1 MGLQSEIMLAMKEAM
16 KLKDKVTLETLR
28 AVKAELL
35 KMQTAS
41 DASIEISRVDEIK
54 LLQKMQKQRKDA
66 SIIYEEQGRKDLAS
80 EELAQTKVLAKFLPK
95 QMTSSE
101 LEIAIADVIKNM
113 GASSPSDMGKVIG
126 VASKELLGKAD
137 GRAIA
142 TTVKMMLLAKK
153 IV

>member
-35 KMQTAS
+35 KIQTAS
-41 DASIEISRVDEIK
+41 GASNEISRAEEIK

-66 SIIYEEQGRKDLAS
+66 FAIYEEQGRKDLAE

-101 LEIAIADVIKNM
+101 LEIAVAAVIEKL
-113 GASSPSDMGKVIG
+113 GASSPSDMGKVMG
-126 VASKELLGKAD
+126 VAAKELSGKAE
-137 GRAIA
+137 GRAIS
-142 TTVKMMLLAKK
+142 TTVKMLLAK
-153 IV
+153 

>member
-35 KMQTAS
+35 KIQTAS
-41 DASIEISRVDEIK
+41 GASGEISRVEEIK

-66 SIIYEEQGRKDLAS
+66 AVIYEEQGRKDLAS

-95 QMTSSE
+95 QMTTSE
-101 LEIAIADVIKNM
+101 LEISVADVINRI
-113 GASSPSDMGKVIG
+113 GASSLSDMGKVMG
-126 VASKELLGKAD
+126 VASRELSGKAD

-142 TTVKMMLLAKK
+142 ATVKMLLEKR
-153 IV
+153 

>member
-1 MGLQSEIMLAMKEAM
+1 MDLQSEIMLAMKEAM

-35 KMQTAS
+35 KIQTAS
-41 DASIEISRVDEIK
+41 GASSEISRVEEIK

-66 SIIYEEQGRKDLAS
+66 AVIYEEQGRKDLAS
-80 EELAQTKVLAKFLPK
+80 EERAQTKVLAKFLPK

-101 LEIAIADVIKNM
+101 LEIAVAEVIKKID
-113 GASSPSDMGKVIG
+113 ATSLSDMGKVMG
-126 VASKELLGKAD
+126 VASKVLSGKAD

-142 TTVKMMLLAKK
+142 ATVKMFLAKK
-153 IV
+153 

>member
-16 KLKDKVTLETLR
+16 KLKDKVSLETLR

-35 KMQTAS
+35 KIQTAS
-41 DASIEISRVDEIK
+41 GASNEISRAEEIK

-66 SIIYEEQGRKDLAS
+66 FTIYEEQGRKDLAS

-101 LEIAIADVIKNM
+101 LEIAVAAVIEKL
-113 GASSPSDMGKVIG
+113 GASSLSDMGKVMG
-126 VASKELLGKAD
+126 VAAKELSGKAE
-137 GRAIA
+137 GRAIS
-142 TTVKMMLLAKK
+142 TTVKMLLAK
-153 IV
+153 

>member
-41 DASIEISRVDEIK
+41 GDSIEISRVDEIK

-80 EELAQTKVLAKFLPK
+80 EELAQTKILAKFLPK

-101 LEIAIADVIKNM
+101 LEIAVSNVIKKM
-113 GASSPSDMGKVIG
+113 GASSPSDMGKVMG
-126 VASKELLGKAD
+126 VASKELSGKAD

-142 TTVKMMLLAKK
+142 TTVKMLLAKK

>member
-1 MGLQSEIMLAMKEAM
+1 MGLQSEIMLAMKVAM
-16 KLKDKVTLETLR
+16 KLKDKITLETLR

-35 KMQTAS
+35 KIQTAS
-41 DASIEISRVDEIK
+41 GASSEISRAEEIK

-66 SIIYEEQGRKDLAS
+66 AVIYEEQGRKDLAS

-101 LEIAIADVIKNM
+101 LEIAVAVVVEKL
-113 GASSPSDMGKVIG
+113 GASSPSDMGKVMG
-126 VASKELLGKAD
+126 VASRELSGKAD

-142 TTVKMMLLAKK
+142 ATVKMLLEKR
-153 IV
+153 

>member
-1 MGLQSEIMLAMKEAM
+1 MDLQSEIMLAMKEAM

-35 KMQTAS
+35 KIQTAS
-41 DASIEISRVDEIK
+41 GASSEIGRVEEIK

-66 SIIYEEQGRKDLAS
+66 AVIYEEQGRKDLAS
-80 EELAQTKVLAKFLPK
+80 EERAQTKVLAKFLPK

-101 LEIAIADVIKNM
+101 LEIAVAEVIKKI
-113 GASSPSDMGKVIG
+113 GASSPSDMGKVMG
-126 VASKELLGKAD
+126 VASKVLSGKAD

-142 TTVKMMLLAKK
+142 ATVKMFLAKK
-153 IV
+153 

>member
-1 MGLQSEIMLAMKEAM
+1 MGLQSEIMLAIKEAM

-41 DASIEISRVDEIK
+41 GASSEISRVDEIK

-66 SIIYEEQGRKDLAS
+66 FTIYEEQGRKDLAS

-101 LEIAIADVIKNM
+101 LEIAVADLIKKI
-113 GASSPSDMGKVIG
+113 GASSPSDIGKVMS
-126 VASKELLGKAD
+126 VASKEFLGKA
-137 GRAIA
+137 GGSEIA
-142 TTVKMMLLAKK
+142 RVVKILLSKK
-153 IV
+153 

>member
-35 KMQTAS
+35 KIQTAS
-41 DASIEISRVDEIK
+41 GASSEISKLEEIK

-66 SIIYEEQGRKDLAS
+66 SVIYEEQGRKDLAS
-80 EELAQTKVLAKFLPK
+80 EELAQTKVLARFLPK
-95 QMTSSE
+95 QMTSTE
-101 LEIAIADVIKNM
+101 LEIALADVINKI
-113 GASSPSDMGKVIG
+113 GASSPSDIGKVMGI
-126 VASKELLGKAD
+126 ASKELSGKAD

-142 TTVKMMLLAKK
+142 TTIKMLLAKK

>member
-1 MGLQSEIMLAMKEAM
+1 MLAMKEAM

-35 KMQTAS
+35 KIQTAS
-41 DASIEISRVDEIK
+41 GASGEINRNDEIK
-54 LLQKMQKQRKDA
+54 CFRKCKSSEKMHLL
-66 SIIYEEQGRKDLAS
+66 SEEQGRKDLAS

-101 LEIAIADVIKNM
+101 LEIAIAAVVEKL
-113 GASSPSDMGKVIG
+113 GASSPSDMGKVMG
-126 VASKELLGKAD
+126 VASKELSGKAD

-142 TTVKMMLLAKK
+142 ATVKMLLAKK

>member
-41 DASIEISRVDEIK
+41 GASIEISRVDEIK

-80 EELAQTKVLAKFLPK
+80 EELAQTKILAKFLPK

-101 LEIAIADVIKNM
+101 LEIAVAGVIKKI
-113 GASSPSDMGKVIG
+113 GATSLSDMGKVMGI
-126 VASKELLGKAD
+126 ASKELSHKAD

-142 TTVKMMLLAKK
+142 TTVKMLLAKK
-153 IV
+153 

>member
-1 MGLQSEIMLAMKEAM
+1 MGLQTEIMLAMKEAM
-16 KLKDKVTLETLR
+16 KLKDKVSLETLR

-35 KMQTAS
+35 KIQTAS
-41 DASIEISRVDEIK
+41 GASSEISRIDEIK

-66 SIIYEEQGRKDLAS
+66 AVLYEEQGRKDLAS

-101 LEIAIADVIKNM
+101 LEIAVADIIKKI
-113 GASSPSDMGKVIG
+113 GASSPSDMGKAMG
-126 VASKELLGKAD
+126 VASKELSGKAD

-142 TTVKMMLLAKK
+142 ATVKMLLAKK
-153 IV
+153 

>member
-35 KMQTAS
+35 KIQTATG
-41 DASIEISRVDEIK
+41 ASREISRVEEIK
-54 LLQKMQKQRKDA
+54 LLHKMQKQRKDA
-66 SIIYEEQGRKDLAS
+66 AVIYEEQGRKDLAS

-95 QMTSSE
+95 QMTLSE
-101 LEIAIADVIKNM
+101 LEIAVADVIIKI
-113 GASSPSDMGKVIG
+113 GASSPSDMGKVMG

-142 TTVKMMLLAKK
+142 TVVRMLLSKK
-153 IV
+153 

>member
-35 KMQTAS
+35 KIQTATG
-41 DASIEISRVDEIK
+41 ASSEISRVEEIK
-54 LLQKMQKQRKDA
+54 LLHKMQKQRKDA
-66 SIIYEEQGRKDLAS
+66 AVIYEEQGRKDLAS

-101 LEIAIADVIKNM
+101 LEIAVADVIIKI
-113 GASSPSDMGKVIG
+113 GASSPSDMGKVMG
-126 VASKELLGKAD
+126 VATKVLSGKAD
-137 GRAIA
+137 GMAIA
-142 TTVKMMLLAKK
+142 ATVKKFLAKK
-153 IV
+153 

>member
-35 KMQTAS
+35 KIQTATG
-41 DASIEISRVDEIK
+41 ASGEISRVEEIK
-54 LLQKMQKQRKDA
+54 LLHKMQKQRKDA
-66 SIIYEEQGRKDLAS
+66 AVIYEEQGRKDLAS

-101 LEIAIADVIKNM
+101 LEIAVADVIIKI
-113 GASSPSDMGKVIG
+113 GASSPSDMGKVMG

-142 TTVKMMLLAKK
+142 TAVRTLLSKK
-153 IV
+153 

>member
-1 MGLQSEIMLAMKEAM
+1 MDLQSEIMLAMKEAM

-35 KMQTAS
+35 KIQTAS
-41 DASIEISRVDEIK
+41 GASSEISRVEEIK

-66 SIIYEEQGRKDLAS
+66 ALIYEEQGRKDLAS
-80 EELAQTKVLAKFLPK
+80 EERAQTKVLEKFLPK

-101 LEIAIADVIKNM
+101 LEIAVAEVIKKI
-113 GASSPSDMGKVIG
+113 GASSPSDMGKVMG
-126 VASKELLGKAD
+126 VASKVLSGKAD

-142 TTVKMMLLAKK
+142 ATVKMFLAKK
-153 IV
+153 

>member
-35 KMQTAS
+35 KIQTATG
-41 DASIEISRVDEIK
+41 ASSEISRVEEIK
-54 LLQKMQKQRKDA
+54 LLHKMQKQRKDA
-66 SIIYEEQGRKDLAS
+66 AVIYEEQGRKDLAS

-95 QMTSSE
+95 QMTLSE
-101 LEIAIADVIKNM
+101 LEIAVADVIIKI
-113 GASSPSDMGKVIG
+113 GASSPSDMGKVMGI
-126 VASKELLGKAD
+126 ASKELLGKAD

-142 TTVKMMLLAKK
+142 TVVRMLLSKK
-153 IV
+153 

>member
-35 KMQTAS
+35 KIQTAS
-41 DASIEISRVDEIK
+41 GASSQISREEEIK

-66 SIIYEEQGRKDLAS
+66 FVIYEEQGRKDLAS

-95 QMTSSE
+95 QMTSSK
-101 LEIAIADVIKNM
+101 LEIAIADIIKKI
-113 GASSPSDMGKVIG
+113 GASSPSDMGKVMGI
-126 VASKELLGKAD
+126 ASKELLGKAD
-137 GRAIA
+137 GSAIA
-142 TTVKMMLLAKK
+142 TTVKILLAKK
-153 IV
+153 